1 MPDDRDWIL
10 GNDLTSGLTYYITKN
25 KATTANLA
33 TDWEI
38 HGQKSGT
45 NITPG
50 QAFTIE
56 WGFGQVLPLKK
67 DFSRLLQ
74 LGLVGYDQWQVSKSS
89 GTLTL
94 GVSRFLR
101 AAFLSTQC
109 MRLVYRPITC
119 PSIEP
124 L

>member
-1 MPDDRDWIL
+1 VTGYW

-33 TDWEI
+33 TDCEI

-94 GVSRFLR
+94 GGI
-101 AAFLSTQC
+101 
-109 MRLVYRPITC
+109 PI
-119 PSIEP
+119 PESSIP
-124 L
+124 FYSVHAVGLQANHLPIN